1 MSWTED
7 SMASKTDDGDDIA
20 IQVTKKVMGMSP
32 QEVAELIKER
42 GLEHLTDPD
51 RIAEIL
57 DLPKLN

>member
-1 MSWTED
+1 
-7 SMASKTDDGDDIA
+7 MASKTDDGDDIA